1 MVRSLEMLDSSESLF
16 AAEEAL
22 ISNLSI
28 EKRAPAPVFIVG
40 APRTGSTLLYQAL
53 ANAFGLPYISNFTDK
68 YFSEIPIIG
77 LAIQK
82 SIRVDIT
89 WTSEF
94 GKTLGGFQPS
104 EGSGV
109 LSGWFGGGHPSQ
121 AVSTRILEGRE
132 KNFLGT
138 LAAVE
143 TLYDDRPLLI
153 KNPWNCFRIPYLAQV
168 LPHARFIWIRRDIAI
183 AAASDLEA
191 RYLTKGSAHA
201 WNSATPSNVEELR
214 LLSPPAQV
222 VENQYEFNQAIEHDL
237 ETYAEGRSLHVW
249 YEDFLR
255 FPERVLVSIS
265 QKTGLDFV
273 PNRKGG
279 SLSGPRDHRVSEEE
293 KAAIREYVASNRGRF
308 SAYSYCMK
316 DSQGGGVS

>member
-1 MVRSLEMLDSSESLF
+1 MLDASKSLF
-16 AAEEAL
+16 AAEETL
-22 ISNLSI
+22 ISTLSL
-28 EKRAPAPVFIVG
+28 EKRAPASVFIVG
-40 APRTGSTLLYQAL
+40 APRTGSTLLYQAI
-53 ANAFGLPYISNFTDK
+53 ATAFDLPYISNFTDK
-68 YFSEIPIIG
+68 YFPEIPIIG

-82 SIRVDIT
+82 SIRVDIS

-94 GKTLGGFQPS
+94 GKTSGGFQPS

-121 AVSTRILEGRE
+121 DVSTRILEGKE

-153 KNPWNCFRIPYLAQV
+153 KNPWNCFRIPYLAEV
-168 LPHARFIWIRRDIAI
+168 LPNARFIWIRRDIAA

-191 RYLTKGSAHA
+191 RYLTKGSAFA

-237 ETYAEGRSLHVW
+237 QTYAEGRSLHVW

-265 QKTGLDFV
+265 QNAGLDFV
-273 PNRKGG
+273 SNRKEGK
-279 SLSGPRDHRVSEEE
+279 LSRPRAHRISEEE
-293 KAAIREYVASNRGRF
+293 RAAIGEYIDSNRGRF
-308 SAYSYCMK
+308 YSYSYRMK
-316 DSQGGGVS
+316 DSQGSGVS